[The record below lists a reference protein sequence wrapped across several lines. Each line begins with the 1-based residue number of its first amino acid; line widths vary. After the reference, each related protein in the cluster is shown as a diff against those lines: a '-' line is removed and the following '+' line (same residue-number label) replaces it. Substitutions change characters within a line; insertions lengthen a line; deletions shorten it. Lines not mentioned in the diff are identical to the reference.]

1 MGIANKNFIKKQKK
15 NDVFLEEIKEDF
27 FVDERRASQ
36 SQSQSQTIPKKKKSP
51 EIGAIAETKRE
62 RGTLE
67 ATPPKGGGDS
77 EYTDS
82 QKKIIEIHRKDM
94 NFSKVGRC
102 SELTRGK
109 RAQYPGPQ

>member
-15 NDVFLEEIKEDF
+15 NDMFLEEIKEDF
-27 FVDERRASQ
+27 FVDEQRASQ
-36 SQSQSQTIPKKKKSP
+36 SQSIPKKKKSP

-62 RGTLE
+62 QGTLE
-67 ATPPKGGGDS
+67 ATPPKGDGDS

-102 SELTRGK
+102 SELTPGK